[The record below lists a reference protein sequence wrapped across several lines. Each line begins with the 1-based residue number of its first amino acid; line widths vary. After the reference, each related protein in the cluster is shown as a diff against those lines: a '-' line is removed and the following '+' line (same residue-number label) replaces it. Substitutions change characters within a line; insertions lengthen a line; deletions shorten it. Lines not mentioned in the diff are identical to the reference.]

1 MTDLLSER
9 CGDLLTGNYD
19 CPDRIVLNA
28 YYQMGHAPG
37 GFRVW
42 WRRWHSDGDEQL
54 DNAHLMRLAG
64 RFARRLRASA
74 QAHGIPVIDC
84 KAGERKRRIAE
95 EYLTEHPAVRVGVF
109 LILVSRSPALVWKVD
124 WSAKGVIHHL
134 EKTRQFVNHYSFHII
149 DPTWGHVTIKI
160 SGHPPFGALRKLR
173 GKQLVLKPGRTRR
186 YHVPSSPHE
195 PSPRCSPSATRSSR
209 HSPPG
214 SAHHDEV
221 AHPRPGPPSTA
232 TTKPSAAA

>member
-1 MTDLLSER
+1 MTDLFSER
-9 CGDLLTGNYD
+9 CDDLLTGTYD

-28 YYQMGHAPG
+28 YYSMGHAPG

-42 WRRWHSDGDEQL
+42 WRRWHDDSDAQL

-84 KAGERKRRIAE
+84 KAGERKHRIAE
-95 EYLTEHPAVRVGVF
+95 EYLAEHPEVRVGVF
-109 LILVSRSPALVWKVD
+109 MILVNRSPATVWKVD
-124 WSAKGVIHHL
+124 RSAAGVIHNL

-160 SGHPPFGALRKLR
+160 SGHPPFGA
-173 GKQLVLKPGRTRR
+173 
-186 YHVPSSPHE
+186 
-195 PSPRCSPSATRSSR
+195 
-209 HSPPG
+209 
-214 SAHHDEV
+214 
-221 AHPRPGPPSTA
+221 
-232 TTKPSAAA
+232 